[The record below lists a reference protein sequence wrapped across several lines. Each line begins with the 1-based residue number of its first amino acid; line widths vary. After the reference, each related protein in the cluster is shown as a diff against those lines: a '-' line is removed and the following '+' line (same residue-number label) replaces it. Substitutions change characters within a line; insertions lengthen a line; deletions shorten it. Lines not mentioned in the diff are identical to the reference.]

1 MNLEK
6 EAIMKTHEQ
15 HHDQTEQLNA
25 AWEKSQTNPIIEH
38 LKTGGKLAGS
48 IEKVPGFTE
57 AFNHKLD
64 TLDCSDGRVI
74 NGAKMGLAG
83 EGIVADEKEKEIILA
98 ELIRR
103 REELGHK
110 LTITGHEG
118 CGAAA
123 LMHPGPD
130 SDKYGYEGAQKMA
143 EESGNEYLAVDHAK
157 FKSPV
162 HNERALLLECT
173 GRFDAANWENFP
185 PQFISSAPAFKLGD
199 AYLKKEMPALTGIA
213 LGDHGLG
220 KRFTAENPFYIIIS
234 ANDQTE
240 LDHLTVL
247 AEETLKSF
255 GQRVKVDGFVAPV
268 EKKD

>member
-6 EAIMKTHEQ
+6 ELTMKTHDH

-25 AWEKSQTNPIIEH
+25 AWEKSQQNEIIEY
-38 LKTGGKLAGS
+38 LNAGGKLAGQ

-57 AFNHKLD
+57 ALNRQLD
-64 TLDCSDGRVI
+64 TLDCSDGRVVS
-74 NGAKMGLAG
+74 GAKMGLAG
-83 EGIVADEKEKEIILA
+83 EGIVADEKEKEILAA

-103 REELGHK
+103 REELGRK

-130 SDKYGYEGAQKMA
+130 SDKYGYQGAEQLA
-143 EESGNEYLAVDHAK
+143 TQTGNEYLAVSHAE

-213 LGDHGLG
+213 LSDHGLG
-220 KRFTAENPFYIIIS
+220 ARFTVENPFYIIIS

-240 LDHLTVL
+240 LDHLTSL
-247 AEETLKSF
+247 AEETLKDF
-255 GQRVKVDGFVAPV
+255 GNRVKIDGFIAPA